1 MFVDLMFTYHESS
14 TIYVDFWVESY
25 KLYVVIVHKCN
36 IEPLMTLILT
46 CYDATYMLITSL
58 SPYLLSLMP
67 YMCRFELD
75 LSAIFALNLSLYA

>member
-25 KLYVVIVHKCN
+25 ELYVAIVHKCN

-46 CYDATYMLITSL
+46 CHDATYMLITSL

-67 YMCRFELD
+67 YMCRLELD